1 MPTGHVLPGYGQP
14 VTYLRRAKSAYP
26 LDKSKIKEYAA
37 QNVPAP
43 ERNELL
49 RIKSQARD
57 QWMGLDRA
65 ATTYDFQFQYRNLDQ
80 PTQSRPTSPTRKNK
94 PHPPLVFLTN
104 RLHYVPG
111 YHNADTTINRPVY
124 QVDASVPYE
133 EQAQRWALRDKYI
146 GKPSA
151 KAINQYTDKYGYRE
165 YFDPVEAQAAEA
177 WTKLADDK
185 DLYQLPNVLDEQ
197 KGKHITEPNV
207 EHGIP
212 LQEQQRPKTAMAST
226 YRWMKYA
233 GASENMELH
242 RALEAIRNRGQ
253 MPNMMRYSRNGI
265 GSTEMRRRDDIE
277 AMQRTR
283 YVAKPSRGDFLM
295 HPDWPSSIPHHR
307 VD

>member
-1 MPTGHVLPGYGQP
+1 M
-14 VTYLRRAKSAYP
+14 TYLRRAKSAYP

-57 QWMGLDRA
+57 QWLGLDRA
-65 ATTYDFQFQYRNLDQ
+65 ATTYDFQFKYRNLDQ

-212 LQEQQRPKTAMAST
+212 LQEPQRPKTAMAST

-277 AMQRTR
+277 AVQRTR

-307 VD
+307 VE

>member
-57 QWMGLDRA
+57 QWLGLDRA
-65 ATTYDFQFQYRNLDQ
+65 ATTYDFQFKYRNLDQ

-212 LQEQQRPKTAMAST
+212 LQEPQRPKTAMAST

-253 MPNMMRYSRNGI
+253 MPNMMRYSKNGI

-277 AMQRTR
+277 AVQRTR

>member
-57 QWMGLDRA
+57 QWLGLDRA
-65 ATTYDFQFQYRNLDQ
+65 ATTYDFQFKYRNLDQ

-212 LQEQQRPKTAMAST
+212 LQEPQRPKTAMAST

-277 AMQRTR
+277 AVQRTR
-283 YVAKPSRGDFLM
+283 YVAKASRGDFLM

>member
-57 QWMGLDRA
+57 QWLGLDRA
-65 ATTYDFQFQYRNLDQ
+65 ATTYDFQFKYRNLDQ

-212 LQEQQRPKTAMAST
+212 LQEPQRPKTAMAST

-265 GSTEMRRRDDIE
+265 GSTEMRRRDDLE
-277 AMQRTR
+277 AVQRTR

-307 VD
+307 VE

>member
-1 MPTGHVLPGYGQP
+1 M
-14 VTYLRRAKSAYP
+14 
-26 LDKSKIKEYAA
+26 
-37 QNVPAP
+37 
-43 ERNELL
+43 
-49 RIKSQARD
+49 
-57 QWMGLDRA
+57 
-65 ATTYDFQFQYRNLDQ
+65 
-80 PTQSRPTSPTRKNK
+80 
-94 PHPPLVFLTN
+94 
-104 RLHYVPG
+104 PG

-212 LQEQQRPKTAMAST
+212 LQEPQRPKTAMAST

-277 AMQRTR
+277 AVQRTR

>member
-57 QWMGLDRA
+57 QWLGLDRA
-65 ATTYDFQFQYRNLDQ
+65 ATTYDFQFKYRNLDQ

-212 LQEQQRPKTAMAST
+212 LQEPQRPKTAMAST

-277 AMQRTR
+277 AVQRTR

>member
-57 QWMGLDRA
+57 QWLGLDRA
-65 ATTYDFQFQYRNLDQ
+65 ATTYDFQFKYRNLDQ

-212 LQEQQRPKTAMAST
+212 LQELQRPKTAMAST

-277 AMQRTR
+277 AVQRTR

>member
-26 LDKSKIKEYAA
+26 LDKTKIKEYAVL
-37 QNVPAP
+37 NVPAP
-43 ERNELL
+43 DRNELL
-49 RIKSQARD
+49 RIKNQAKN
-57 QWMGLDRA
+57 QWMGLDRS
-65 ATTYDFQFQYRNLDQ
+65 ATTYDFQFKPKYLDQ
-80 PTQSRPTSPTRKNK
+80 PTPSRPTSPTRKNK

-104 RLHYVPG
+104 RLHYIPG
-111 YHNADTTINRPVY
+111 YHNADTTINKPVY
-124 QVDASVPYE
+124 QVDASVPFE
-133 EQAQRWALRDKYI
+133 EQAQRWAIRDKYI

-177 WTKLADDK
+177 WTKISDEK
-185 DLYQLPNVLDEQ
+185 DLYQLPNVLEEQ

-212 LQEQQRPKTAMAST
+212 LEEPQRPKTALAST

-233 GASENMELH
+233 GAAENLELH
-242 RALEAIRNRGQ
+242 RALEAIRNREQ
-253 MPNMMRYSRNGI
+253 LPNMMRYSRSGI
-265 GSTEMRRRDDIE
+265 GSTEMRRREDIE

-283 YVAKPSRGDFLM
+283 YISKPSRGDFLM
-295 HPDWPSSIPHHR
+295 HPDWPPSIPHHR

>member
-57 QWMGLDRA
+57 QWLGLDRA
-65 ATTYDFQFQYRNLDQ
+65 ATTYDFQFKYRNLDH

-212 LQEQQRPKTAMAST
+212 LQEPQRPKTAMAST

-277 AMQRTR
+277 AVQRTR

>member
-57 QWMGLDRA
+57 QWLGLDRA
-65 ATTYDFQFQYRNLDQ
+65 ATTYDFQFKYRNLDQ

-151 KAINQYTDKYGYRE
+151 KAINQYTDKYEYRE

-212 LQEQQRPKTAMAST
+212 LQEPQRPKTAMAST

-277 AMQRTR
+277 AVQRTR

>member
-57 QWMGLDRA
+57 QWLGLDRA
-65 ATTYDFQFQYRNLDQ
+65 ATTYDFQFKYRNLDQ

-212 LQEQQRPKTAMAST
+212 LQEPLRPKTAMAST

-242 RALEAIRNRGQ
+242 RALEAIRNRGK

-277 AMQRTR
+277 AVQRTR

>member
-57 QWMGLDRA
+57 QWLGLDRA
-65 ATTYDFQFQYRNLDQ
+65 ATTYDFQFKYRNLDQ

-212 LQEQQRPKTAMAST
+212 LQEPQRPKTAMAST

-277 AMQRTR
+277 AVQRTR

-307 VD
+307 VE

>member
-57 QWMGLDRA
+57 QWMGFDRA
-65 ATTYDFQFQYRNLDQ
+65 ATTYDFQFQYKNLDQ

-197 KGKHITEPNV
+197 KGKHITEPNA

>member
-37 QNVPAP
+37 QNVPAL

-57 QWMGLDRA
+57 QWMGFDRA
-65 ATTYDFQFQYRNLDQ
+65 ATTYDFQFQYKNLDQ

-185 DLYQLPNVLDEQ
+185 DVYQLPNVLDEQ

>member
-57 QWMGLDRA
+57 QWLGLDRA
-65 ATTYDFQFQYRNLDQ
+65 ATTYDFQFKYRNLDQ

-207 EHGIP
+207 EHGMP
-212 LQEQQRPKTAMAST
+212 LQEPQRPKTAMAST

-277 AMQRTR
+277 AVQRTR

>member
-57 QWMGLDRA
+57 QWLGLDRA
-65 ATTYDFQFQYRNLDQ
+65 ATTYDFQFKYRNLDQ

-212 LQEQQRPKTAMAST
+212 LQEPQRPKTAMAST

-253 MPNMMRYSRNGI
+253 MPNMMRFSRNGI

-277 AMQRTR
+277 AVQRTR

>member
-57 QWMGLDRA
+57 QWLGLDRA
-65 ATTYDFQFQYRNLDQ
+65 ATTYDFQFKYRNLDQ

-151 KAINQYTDKYGYRE
+151 KAINQYTDRYGYRE

-212 LQEQQRPKTAMAST
+212 LQEPQRPKTAMAST

-277 AMQRTR
+277 AVQRTR

>member
-57 QWMGLDRA
+57 QWLGLDRA
-65 ATTYDFQFQYRNLDQ
+65 ATTYDFQFKYRNLDQ

-212 LQEQQRPKTAMAST
+212 LQEPQRPKTAMAST

-233 GASENMELH
+233 GAS
-242 RALEAIRNRGQ
+242 G
-253 MPNMMRYSRNGI
+253 
-265 GSTEMRRRDDIE
+265 
-277 AMQRTR
+277 MQNTTTH
-283 YVAKPSRGDFLM
+283 FF
-295 HPDWPSSIPHHR
+295 SSDLI
-307 VD
+307 

>member
-57 QWMGLDRA
+57 QWLGLDRA
-65 ATTYDFQFQYRNLDQ
+65 ATTYDFQFKYRNLDQ

-197 KGKHITEPNV
+197 KEKHITEPNV

-212 LQEQQRPKTAMAST
+212 LQEPQRPKTAMAST

-277 AMQRTR
+277 AVQRTR

-307 VD
+307 VE

>member
-57 QWMGLDRA
+57 QWLCLDRA
-65 ATTYDFQFQYRNLDQ
+65 ATTYDFQFKYRNLDQ

-212 LQEQQRPKTAMAST
+212 LQELQRPKTAMAST

-277 AMQRTR
+277 AVQRTR

>member
-65 ATTYDFQFQYRNLDQ
+65 ATTYDFQFKYRNLDQ

-111 YHNADTTINRPVY
+111 YHNADTSINKPVY

-151 KAINQYTDKYGYRE
+151 KAINQYNDRYGYRE

-197 KGKHITEPNV
+197 KGKHVTEPNV

-212 LQEQQRPKTAMAST
+212 LEEQQRPKTAMAST

-253 MPNMMRYSRNGI
+253 LPNMMRYSRNGI

-277 AMQRTR
+277 AMQKTR

-307 VD
+307 VE

>member
-57 QWMGLDRA
+57 QWLGLDRA
-65 ATTYDFQFQYRNLDQ
+65 ATTYDFQFKYRNLDQ

-151 KAINQYTDKYGYRE
+151 KAINQYTDKYEYRE

-212 LQEQQRPKTAMAST
+212 LQEPQRPKTAMAST

-277 AMQRTR
+277 AVQRTR

-307 VD
+307 VE

>member
-57 QWMGLDRA
+57 QWMGFDRA
-65 ATTYDFQFQYRNLDQ
+65 ATTYDFQFQYKNLDQ

-185 DLYQLPNVLDEQ
+185 DVYQLPNVLDEQ

>member
-26 LDKSKIKEYAA
+26 LDKTKIKEYAI

-65 ATTYDFQFQYRNLDQ
+65 ATTYDFQFQYKYLDK

-111 YHNADTTINRPVY
+111 YHNADTTINKPVY

-133 EQAQRWALRDKYI
+133 EQAQRWAIRDKYI

-185 DLYQLPNVLDEQ
+185 DLYQLPNVLEEQ
-197 KGKHITEPNV
+197 KGKQITEPNV

-212 LQEQQRPKTAMAST
+212 LEEPQRPKTAMAST

-233 GASENMELH
+233 GAAENMELQ
-242 RALEAIRNRGQ
+242 RALEAIRNRDQ
-253 MPNMMRYSRNGI
+253 PPNVMRYSRGGI
-265 GSTEMRRRDDIE
+265 GSTEMRRRDDLE

-283 YVAKPSRGDFLM
+283 YVSRPSRGDFLM
-295 HPDWPSSIPHHR
+295 HPDWPSCIPHHR

>member
-57 QWMGLDRA
+57 QWMGFDRA
-65 ATTYDFQFQYRNLDQ
+65 ATTYDFQFQYKNLDQ

-133 EQAQRWALRDKYI
+133 EQAQRWALKDKYI

>member
-1 MPTGHVLPGYGQP
+1 M
-14 VTYLRRAKSAYP
+14 TYLRRAKSAYP

-57 QWMGLDRA
+57 QWLGLDRA
-65 ATTYDFQFQYRNLDQ
+65 ATTYDFQFKYRNLDQ

-212 LQEQQRPKTAMAST
+212 LQEPQRPKTAMAST

-277 AMQRTR
+277 AVQRTR

>member
-65 ATTYDFQFQYRNLDQ
+65 ATTYDFQFKYRNLDQ

-111 YHNADTTINRPVY
+111 YHNADTSINKPVY

-151 KAINQYTDKYGYRE
+151 KAINQYNDRYGYRE

-197 KGKHITEPNV
+197 KGKHVTEPNV

-212 LQEQQRPKTAMAST
+212 LEEQQRPKTAMAST

-233 GASENMELH
+233 GVSENMELH

-253 MPNMMRYSRNGI
+253 LPNMMRYSRNGI

-277 AMQRTR
+277 AMQKTR

-307 VD
+307 VE

>member
-57 QWMGLDRA
+57 QWMGFDRA
-65 ATTYDFQFQYRNLDQ
+65 ATTYDFQFQYKNLDQ

-253 MPNMMRYSRNGI
+253 MPHMMRYSRNGI

>member
-57 QWMGLDRA
+57 QWLGLDRA
-65 ATTYDFQFQYRNLDQ
+65 ATTYDFQFKYRNLDQ

-207 EHGIP
+207 EHGIL
-212 LQEQQRPKTAMAST
+212 LQEPQRPKTAMAST

-277 AMQRTR
+277 AVQRTR

-307 VD
+307 VE

>member
-1 MPTGHVLPGYGQP
+1 MPTGQVLPGYGQP

-57 QWMGLDRA
+57 QWLGLDRA
-65 ATTYDFQFQYRNLDQ
+65 ATTYDFQFKYRNLDQ

-212 LQEQQRPKTAMAST
+212 LQEPQRPKTAMAST

-277 AMQRTR
+277 AVQRTR

-307 VD
+307 VE

>member
-57 QWMGLDRA
+57 QWLGIDRA
-65 ATTYDFQFQYRNLDQ
+65 ATTYDFQFKYRNLDQ

-212 LQEQQRPKTAMAST
+212 LQEPQRPKTAMAST

-277 AMQRTR
+277 AVQRTR

>member
-57 QWMGLDRA
+57 QWLGLDRA
-65 ATTYDFQFQYRNLDQ
+65 ATTYDFQFKYRNLDQ

-185 DLYQLPNVLDEQ
+185 DLYQLPNVFDEQ

-212 LQEQQRPKTAMAST
+212 LQEPQRPKTAMAST

-277 AMQRTR
+277 AVQRTR

-307 VD
+307 VE

>member
-57 QWMGLDRA
+57 QWMGFDRA
-65 ATTYDFQFQYRNLDQ
+65 ATTYDFQFQYKNLDQ

>member
-26 LDKSKIKEYAA
+26 LDKSMIKEYAA

-57 QWMGLDRA
+57 QWLGLDRA
-65 ATTYDFQFQYRNLDQ
+65 ATTYDFQFKYRNLDQ

-212 LQEQQRPKTAMAST
+212 LQEPQRPKTAMAST

-277 AMQRTR
+277 AVQRTR

>member
-57 QWMGLDRA
+57 QWLGLDRA
-65 ATTYDFQFQYRNLDQ
+65 ATTYDFQFKYRNLDQ

-185 DLYQLPNVLDEQ
+185 DLYQLPNVFDEQ

-212 LQEQQRPKTAMAST
+212 LQEPQRPKTAMAST

-277 AMQRTR
+277 AVQRTR